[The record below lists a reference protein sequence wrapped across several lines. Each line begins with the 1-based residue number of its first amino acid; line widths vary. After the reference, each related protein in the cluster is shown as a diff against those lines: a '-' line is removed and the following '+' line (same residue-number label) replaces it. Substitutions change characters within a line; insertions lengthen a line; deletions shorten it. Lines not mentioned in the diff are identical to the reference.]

1 MATLTS
7 SSSSSS
13 SSPRCVPFG
22 FHRGGDRR
30 CRAAEVVGGGIRGAF
45 FASLDRCNC
54 VELRTKHDDS
64 FRMLDAA
71 APLMRD
77 APPSADAGGRTSST
91 PSGTK
96 QRRRRGLGCC
106 TAHSNVQARSTSS
119 AYEPMG
125 ACCVLTGRACKPATT
140 GAVPSAIA
148 QYRLMG
154 HHIALPATICF
165 GRSGTRLRV

>member
-1 MATLTS
+1 MHGRIETAPSADKLARIMATLTSS

-30 CRAAEVVGGGIRGAF
+30 APPAGAHHAPGGCRAAEVVGGGIRGAF

-54 VELRTKHDDS
+54 VELSTKHDDS

-77 APPSADAGGRTSST
+77 APPSSAAGGRGGRTSST

-106 TAHSNVQARSTSS
+106 TAHSNVVSN
-119 AYEPMG
+119 
-125 ACCVLTGRACKPATT
+125 
-140 GAVPSAIA
+140 
-148 QYRLMG
+148 
-154 HHIALPATICF
+154 
-165 GRSGTRLRV
+165 